1 MAKQIR
7 LAASA
12 ALIFALQT
20 GALAQTAA
28 QTAPNTGSQ
37 QVLGLAPQLSAFAGS
52 DANFQAL
59 VNGLLQGIPVTL
71 TTLTADGFL
80 QTVTF
85 TPAGALSV
93 ADVARLLEAAR
104 QQLISRGI
112 ANPTAQQIGIVLTGG
127 QLPAPSGATQVNG
140 LVQTLAPGG
149 VQPGVLANVP
159 RPSAPV
165 AGTANPS
172 NNLIVD
178 IRPLTQQTQSTSAST
193 GGSTSAGT
201 GAGTGAGLTAPAS
214 AASPNSNVAP
224 VVRFTSDNTRLGNT
238 SDSPLP
244 PSTPPLNTSGSLVTQ
259 GVPTINPATG
269 VSNGGPSAAAQMQ
282 GRR

>member
-20 GALAQTAA
+20 GAIAQI
-28 QTAPNTGSQ
+28 APNAGPQ

-71 TTLTADGFL
+71 TTLTADGLL

-85 TPAGALSV
+85 TPASAMSV

-112 ANPTAQQIGIVLTGG
+112 ASPTAQQIGVMLSGG
-127 QLPAPSGATQVNG
+127 ALPTPSGTTQVGG
-140 LVQTLAPGG
+140 LLPTLIPGG
-149 VQPGVLANVP
+149 IQPGVFGTAG
-159 RPSAPV
+159 RPPAPL
-165 AGTANPS
+165 AGTTNPT

-178 IRPLTQQTQSTSAST
+178 IRPAVPQTGSTSAST
-193 GGSTSAGT
+193 GASTSAGT
-201 GAGTGAGLTAPAS
+201 GVTTPGS
-214 AASPNSNVAP
+214 SASPNTNVAP

-244 PSTPPLNTSGSLVTQ
+244 PSTPPLNTSGSLITPAS
-259 GVPTINPATG
+259 PTINPATG
-269 VSNGGPSAAAQMQ
+269 VSNGAPSPAAQMQ

>member
-1 MAKQIR
+1 MAKPIR
-7 LAASA
+7 RAAFA
-12 ALIFALQT
+12 ALIYALHT
-20 GALAQTAA
+20 GAIA
-28 QTAPNTGSQ
+28 QTAPNTGPQ

-85 TPAGALSV
+85 TPASTLSV

-112 ANPTAQQIGIVLTGG
+112 ANPTAQQIGVVLTGG
-127 QLPAPSGATQVNG
+127 QLSAPSGATQVNG
-140 LVQTLAPGG
+140 LVQTLTPGG
-149 VQPGVLANVP
+149 VQPGVLANLP

-165 AGTANPS
+165 AGTGNPG

-178 IRPLTQQTQSTSAST
+178 IRPLTPQTQSTSAST
-193 GGSTSAGT
+193 GGSTTTGT
-201 GAGTGAGLTAPAS
+201 GGNTGASTGLTTPGNS
-214 AASPNSNVAP
+214 VSPNSNVAP

-244 PSTPPLNTSGSLVTQ
+244 PSTPPLNTSGSLVTPA
-259 GVPTINPATG
+259 VPTINPATG
-269 VSNGGPSAAAQMQ
+269 VSNGIASPAAQMQ

>member
-1 MAKQIR
+1 MAKHIR

-20 GALAQTAA
+20 GALAQTA
-28 QTAPNTGSQ
+28 PSTGPQ

-85 TPAGALSV
+85 TPASALSV
-93 ADVARLLEAAR
+93 GDVARLLEAAR
-104 QQLISRGI
+104 QQLISRGV
-112 ANPTAQQIGIVLTGG
+112 ANPTAQQIGVVLTGG
-127 QLPAPSGATQVNG
+127 QLPTPSGVTQVSG
-140 LVQTLAPGG
+140 LVPTLTPGG
-149 VQPGVLANVP
+149 IQPGLLANVP
-159 RPSAPV
+159 RAPAPV
-165 AGTANPS
+165 AGTSNPS

-178 IRPLTQQTQSTSAST
+178 IRPATPQTPSTSAST
-193 GGSTSAGT
+193 GASTGT
-201 GAGTGAGLTAPAS
+201 STGVTTPGTS
-214 AASPNSNVAP
+214 ASPNPNVAP

-244 PSTPPLNTSGSLVTQ
+244 PSTPPLNTSGSPVTP
-259 GVPTINPATG
+259 GTPTINPSTG
-269 VSNGGPSAAAQMQ
+269 VSNGAASPAAQMQ

>member
-7 LAASA
+7 IAACA

-20 GALAQTAA
+20 GAIAQTWPN
-28 QTAPNTGSQ
+28 TAPQ

-85 TPAGALSV
+85 TPASTMSV
-93 ADVARLLEAAR
+93 TDIARLLEAAR
-104 QQLISRGI
+104 QQLISQGI
-112 ANPTAQQIGIVLTGG
+112 ANPTAQQIGVTLAGG
-127 QLPAPSGATQVNG
+127 ALPSPSGTTQVAG
-140 LVQTLAPGG
+140 LLPTLTPGG
-149 VQPGVLANVP
+149 IQPGLLANVP
-159 RPSAPV
+159 RPPAPI
-165 AGTANPS
+165 AGTSTPAT
-172 NNLIVD
+172 NLTVD
-178 IRPLTQQTQSTSAST
+178 IRPTTQQPLSTSASIGAST
-193 GGSTSAGT
+193 TTTTPGASTST
-201 GAGTGAGLTAPAS
+201 GATAAAG
-214 AASPNSNVAP
+214 AP

-244 PSTPPLNTSGSLVTQ
+244 PSTPPLNTSVSPVTSST
-259 GVPTINPATG
+259 PTINPATG
-269 VSNGGPSAAAQMQ
+269 VSNGGPSPAAQMQ